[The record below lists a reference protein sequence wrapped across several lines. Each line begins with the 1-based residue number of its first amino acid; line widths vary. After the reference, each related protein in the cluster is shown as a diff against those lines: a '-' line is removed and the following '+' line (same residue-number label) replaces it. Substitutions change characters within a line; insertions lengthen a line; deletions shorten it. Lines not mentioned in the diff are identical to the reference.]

1 MLNLT
6 NLSQR
11 LNTLV
16 IFRHLLSEPILAQLK
31 DCIDCLARQDKTA
44 ALSAYGGLVQA
55 VYQSGGSLAD
65 GLAALVLE
73 DDNLYVRK
81 KAAEEEIPSYLQ
93 TCLEAELDL
102 FAQLSALTEA
112 DFRQALGVD
121 SFLPAWAQGTCELKQ
136 EYARR
141 TKLLSQHGYG
151 IYAKYTSFILRD
163 GAIVPVKYPDRISLS
178 DLKGYENER
187 RQVIENTRALVE
199 HKPAQNVLL
208 TGDAGTGKSS
218 TVKAVANYFAP
229 MGLRL
234 IQITKSQLHD
244 LPMITDELSSNPLR
258 FILFIDDLS
267 FSGNDDDFGALKAVL
282 EGSVAAKAANTA
294 IYVTSNRRHLVKE
307 SFRERDGDE
316 VHHNDTLQE
325 IISLSDR
332 FGLTVTYIHPD
343 RKAYLDIVCALAD
356 SHGLILDREELCR
369 GAEAFAMRKGGRS
382 PRAARQYID
391 KLLSQE
397 QG

>member
-1 MLNLT
+1 MLNLET
-6 NLSQR
+6 ISQS

-16 IFRHLLSEPILAQLK
+16 IFRHLLSEPILAELK
-31 DCIDCLARQDKTA
+31 NFSEHLARREKEA
-44 ALSAYGGLVQA
+44 ALFAYGGLVQA
-55 VYQSGGSLAD
+55 VYQSAGSL
-65 GLAALVLE
+65 GGGIAALLLE

-81 KAAEEEIPSYLQ
+81 KAAGEEIPAYLQ
-93 TCLEAELDL
+93 QCLDAELDV
-102 FAQLSALTEA
+102 FARIAALTPD
-112 DFRQALGVD
+112 DFRRALGYTG
-121 SFLPAWAQGTCELKQ
+121 FLPGWEENGCDLKE
-136 EYARR
+136 EYHRR
-141 TKLLSQHGYG
+141 ASLLSQHGYG

-163 GAIVPVKYPDRISLS
+163 GAIVPVQYPDRISLS

-199 HKPAQNVLL
+199 RRPAQNVLL

-244 LPMITDELSSNPLR
+244 LPMITDELSANPLR

-282 EGSVAAKAANTA
+282 EGSVTAKAANTA

-307 SFRERDGDE
+307 SFRDRDGDE

-356 SHGLILDREELCR
+356 CHGLILDREELCR

-391 KLLSQE
+391 SLLSRE
-397 QG
+397 